1 MGGGDGLLSE
11 MDQHL
16 DPSSMKVVELKAE
29 LLSRGLPTAGKK
41 AELAAALA
49 AALGDGS
56 DSEEEGGSA
65 SGGGAAAAAGASA
78 AGDDEAE
85 VDMDGLVDSAFAVFE
100 QGLGAQ
106 GSQAMRLGGDV
117 ARPEGGAVSKEMI
130 AQLDQAEVAEM
141 MGRSALE
148 GIERPS
154 AELGAKR
161 KKPAAPGFFDFRST
175 ELTEEVR
182 HDIEVIRMRN
192 FINPKKHYKGQ
203 DHKWAPKEF
212 QVGTV
217 IVPAHEYYSAG
228 MGRKELKRGALEGFK
243 RDTKTGSYVKKKF
256 LEVQEKKNSGGK
268 KTYKKKMQN
277 RRPKFARTTQ

>member
-1 MGGGDGLLSE
+1 LDTLAGRLRSHHKE
-11 MDQHL
+11 ME
-16 DPSSMKVVELKAE
+16 PGSMKVAELKAA

-49 AALGDGS
+49 AALDAE
-56 DSEEEGGSA
+56 DEEGSSSA
-65 SGGGAAAAAGASA
+65 SGGGDAAAASA
-78 AGDDEAE
+78 AADDDE

-106 GSQAMRLGGDV
+106 GSQAMRLGGD
-117 ARPEGGAVSKEMI
+117 APRPKGTAVTQ
-130 AQLDQAEVAEM
+130 QLIDQMDQAEVAEM
-141 MGRSALE
+141 MGKSALE

-154 AELGAKR
+154 AELGARR
-161 KKPAAPGFFDFRST
+161 KKPPAPGFFDFRST
-175 ELTEEVR
+175 EMTEEVR

-203 DHKWAPKEF
+203 DHKWAPKQF

-228 MGRKELKRGALEGFK
+228 MGKKELKRGALEGFK
-243 RDTKTGSYVKKKF
+243 RDTAT
-256 LEVQEKKNSGGK
+256 
-268 KTYKKKMQN
+268 
-277 RRPKFARTTQ
+277 